1 MHLLPKQELGNQQTL
16 MAVVKTSVIRMKM
29 MMMVAMMTTKIHVF
43 YQKSTNLSVET
54 ETVTAETDQG

>member
-29 MMMVAMMTTKIHVF
+29 MMMVAMMTSKIHVF

>member
-16 MAVVKTSVIRMKM
+16 TAVVKTSVIRMKM

-43 YQKSTNLSVET
+43 YQKSTNLSFET

>member
-43 YQKSTNLSVET
+43 YQKSAKLSFET